1 MSVVDWTRSQTL
13 QGVAVVAGTGLILGI
28 AFWVLTADPE
38 LSVLAILVVL
48 ALWDIS
54 LRVRYGPRK
63 HVVFVR
69 RPRPHA
75 RPGAF
80 AAHPARGRPRYRRA
94 PWHRPGAR
102 RL

>member
-1 MSVVDWTRSQTL
+1 MSVVDWSRSQTL
-13 QGVAVVAGTGLILGI
+13 QGIAVVAGTGLILGI

-63 HVVFVR
+63 HVFVR
-69 RPRPHA
+69 RVRAHTRPRAVAGHA
-75 RPGAF
+75 
-80 AAHPARGRPRYRRA
+80 ARGRPRYGRT
-94 PWHRPGAR
+94 PWHRPGAP